1 VSEWLKELA
10 WKASGRAYTCLVG
23 SNPTLSVL
31 VEWKQK
37 RGWLNRAL
45 EKVED
50 LPVRAFS

>member
-1 VSEWLKELA
+1 LI
-10 WKASGRAYTCLVG
+10 
-23 SNPTLSVL
+23 
-31 VEWKQK
+31 EWKQK

>member
-1 VSEWLKELA
+1 
-10 WKASGRAYTCLVG
+10 
-23 SNPTLSVL
+23 L

-37 RGWLNRAL
+37 RGWLNRTL